1 MEQVQLVPAKR
12 FFVEMLT
19 RDIELVDA
27 ILDLIDNSLD
37 GAMRLLKGNNTG
49 ESPYKGFKVDISFSS
64 EHFKITD
71 NCGGIPRDVAIKS
84 AFRMG
89 RHDNDRDKDLPT
101 VGVYGIGMKRAIFKM
116 GEESTVACKTD
127 EGSYKVEITSEWMK
141 DDSNWHLPLNDTD
154 DQNSSNGTVIDV
166 SEIRDGVKL
175 QFGSQDFIDDL
186 HKIISTHFSYI
197 IAKGLE
203 INVNGALILPIISIT
218 KFAKDFSNKKDGI
231 APFIYENNIDGVHVD
246 VAIGFYRSL
255 STEKEEQDEQDG
267 KSVSERAGIT
277 IICNDRVV
285 LHNDKSHITGWGE
298 AGVPRYHTQFI
309 AISGVVVFQS
319 NNPSKLPLKTTKRG
333 VDSSTQI
340 YSIVKE
346 KIREGIKTFTDF
358 TNRWKKASKEDLS
371 LYFRSEETQSAP
383 SITLSGKVKSD
394 EWKNVRRDGGRVFKP
409 NLPVPKETDPVER
422 VIFTKKKSEI
432 IAVSE
437 YIFEETRPTSQVG
450 EYCFDQIL
458 KKV

>member
-1 MEQVQLVPAKR
+1 
-12 FFVEMLT
+12 
-19 RDIELVDA
+19 
-27 ILDLIDNSLD
+27 N
-37 GAMRLLKGNNTG
+37 
-49 ESPYKGFKVDISFSS
+49 
-64 EHFKITD
+64 
-71 NCGGIPRDVAIKS
+71 
-84 AFRMG
+84 
-89 RHDNDRDKDLPT
+89 
-101 VGVYGIGMKRAIFKM
+101 
-116 GEESTVACKTD
+116 
-127 EGSYKVEITSEWMK
+127 
-141 DDSNWHLPLNDTD
+141 
-154 DQNSSNGTVIDV
+154 
-166 SEIRDGVKL
+166 
-175 QFGSQDFIDDL
+175 
-186 HKIISTHFSYI
+186 
-197 IAKGLE
+197 
-203 INVNGALILPIISIT
+203 
-218 KFAKDFSNKKDGI
+218 
-231 APFIYENNIDGVHVD
+231 VD

-285 LHNDKSHITGWGE
+285 LHNDKSHVTGWGE

-319 NNPSKLPLKTTKRG
+319 NNPAKLPLKTTKRG

-383 SITLSGKVKSD
+383 SVTLSGKVKSD
-394 EWKNVRRDGGRVFKP
+394 EWNNVRRDGGRVFKP
-409 NLPVPKETDPVER
+409 SLPVPKETDPVER

-437 YIFEETRPTSQVG
+437 YIFEEIRPTSQVG

>member
-1 MEQVQLVPAKR
+1 MEQVELVPAKR

-37 GAMRLLKGNNTG
+37 GAMRLLKGNNRG
-49 ESPYKGFKVDISFSS
+49 ESPYKGFKVDISFSP
-64 EHFKITD
+64 EHFNITD

-141 DDSNWHLPLNDTD
+141 DDTNWHLPLNDTD
-154 DQNSSNGTVIDV
+154 DQNRSNGTIINV
-166 SEIRDGVKL
+166 SEIREGVSL

-186 HKIISTHFSYI
+186 HKVISTHFSYI

-203 INVNGALILPIISIT
+203 INVNGALIPPIISIT

-231 APFIYENNIDGVHVD
+231 APYIYENTIDGVNVD

-319 NNPSKLPLKTTKRG
+319 NNPAKLPLKTTKRG

-383 SITLSGKVKSD
+383 SVTLSGKVKSD

-409 NLPVPKETDPVER
+409 SLPVPKETDPVER

-437 YIFEETRPTSQVG
+437 YIFEEIRPTSQVG